1 MKECKECEYFG
12 GYNYDD
18 GTPICSYQEG
28 FENCPYCGETDV
40 KKEGVSIRIDSGFM
54 SDFIRH
60 TLMNT
65 IENEA
70 KEIAK
75 QEIKNLITD
84 KIRETIKTTME
95 ESVKTVIDE
104 ELENFMNGT
113 ITVGGGWLEPGREI
127 TRREFMAE
135 TVEKQMQKNFNVE
148 SVRKEAENQVRNAIE
163 KWTKNLRD
171 SINGQIKQIFSDTTR
186 AALTD
191 SVVNMLMC
199 NDTYKKLSD
208 SMNSFLPSGK

>member
-1 MKECKECEYFG
+1 MKDCKECEYFG
-12 GYNYDD
+12 GYDYSD
-18 GTPICSYQEG
+18 GTPNCSYQGG
-28 FENCPYCGETDV
+28 FENCPYCSETDV
-40 KKEGVSIRIDSGFM
+40 KKEGISIRIDSGFM
-54 SDFIRH
+54 SDYIRH

-84 KIRETIKTTME
+84 DIVKTIKTTIE
-95 ESVKTVIDE
+95 ESVKTVIDA
-104 ELENFMNGT
+104 ELENFMEGT
-113 ITVGGGWLEPGREI
+113 ISVGGWLEPDKKI
-127 TRREFMAE
+127 TRREFMAK
-135 TVEKQMQKNFNVE
+135 TVEEEMKKRVSTEKMKI
-148 SVRKEAENQVRNAIE
+148 EAENQVRNAIE
-163 KWTKNLRD
+163 KWTRNLRD
-171 SINGQIKQIFSDTTR
+171 SINIQIKQIFSDTTR

-191 SVVNMLMC
+191 NVVNMLMC

>member
-1 MKECKECEYFG
+1 MAKDCKECKYFN
-12 GYNYDD
+12 GYDYSD
-18 GTPICSYQEG
+18 GTPRC
-28 FENCPYCGETDV
+28 NCDGGYECCPFNSDDDI
-40 KKEGVSIRIDSGFM
+40 KKKGLSIEIDSGFM
-54 SDFIRH
+54 SDYIRH

-84 KIRETIKTTME
+84 EISETIKTTME

-113 ITVGGGWLEPGREI
+113 ITVGGWLEPDRKM
-127 TRREFMAE
+127 TRREFMAK
-135 TVEKQMQKNFNVE
+135 TVEEEMKKRVSTEKMKI
-148 SVRKEAENQVRNAIE
+148 EAENQVRNAIE
-163 KWTKNLRD
+163 KWTRNLRD
-171 SINGQIKQIFSDTTR
+171 SINTQIKQIFSDTTR

-208 SMNSFLPSGK
+208 SMNSFLPAKN